1 MGITP
6 TAARG
11 LVSWGCTGATW
22 GWEQGFISRGC
33 CGSGGESG
41 SPAQSQHRNKPYCP
55 DLEAR
60 DPTGSRQNRLG
71 GMGLPHTLHLLAG
84 PAALLPQAPGPPRW
98 VHLLA
103 FHRPP
108 PQGVQPCPGSAWP
121 HGTMARQPA
130 CHMAPVCH
138 VIVPWFSS
146 NCTGHS
152 SAASAAPLLDCLP
165 GSAWPCPCPC
175 HDLLLP
181 RGFQVPALMNAP
193 PMNAMFLCSRLL
205 PSGQCTRTTS
215 PQQPTSA
222 LALREGGQSWICSN
236 PKPLPASQA
245 LLGPVEDT
253 HGSARHHEGTLNSP
267 LCPTRNPLVTHVSL
281 PPPTLPPGCLGPPS

>member
-1 MGITP
+1 MGPGVRVAALPNPSTETNP
-6 TAARG
+6 TAQTWRPETLQG
-11 LVSWGCTGATW
+11 LDRTDGAAWACPTPSTCW
-22 GWEQGFISRGC
+22 LVPRPSSLKLLAHPGGSISLPLTCLHHREC
-33 CGSGGESG
+33 
-41 SPAQSQHRNKPYCP
+41 SPALAPPGLMAPWHGNQLAIWLQS
-55 DLEAR
+55 A
-60 DPTGSRQNRLG
+60 TSSS
-71 GMGLPHTLHLLAG
+71 
-84 PAALLPQAPGPPRW
+84 
-98 VHLLA
+98 
-103 FHRPP
+103 
-108 PQGVQPCPGSAWP
+108 PGSLPTALATP
-121 HGTMARQPA
+121 QLP
-130 CHMAPVCH
+130 
-138 VIVPWFSS
+138 
-146 NCTGHS
+146 
-152 SAASAAPLLDCLP
+152 SAAPLLDCLS

-181 RGFQVPALMNAP
+181 QGFQVPALMNAP

-205 PSGQCTRTTS
+205 PSGWCTRTTS

-267 LCPTRNPLVTHVSL
+267 LRPTCNPLVTHVSP